1 MGATEKR
8 RESGAV
14 CRGIG
19 GLSQRG
25 EWGAV
30 YQGWVLGVGEVC
42 AAPLITSR
50 CTLLRVERV
59 EDLREASTLDIVV

>member
-30 YQGWVLGVGEVC
+30 YQGWVLGVGEAC
-42 AAPLITSR
+42 FASR
-50 CTLLRVERV
+50 RLEKA
-59 EDLREASTLDIVV
+59 EDLKMLTASGIVV